1 MGAGGRL
8 PIYSLS
14 PTPSLTPTHTDT
26 RVHANMVSPIINR
39 VHLCGM
45 CVKIDEPMYPRYL
58 KSIVH
63 ITTNSECCTFY
74 GVSNV

>member
-39 VHLCGM
+39 MHLCGM
-45 CVKIDEPMYPRYL
+45 CVKIDEPMFPRYL

-63 ITTNSECCTFY
+63 MQVRSVLC
-74 GVSNV
+74 VL